1 MVLAGLGVYWHR
13 HRFLQHRALGLGQQ
27 SSSRLGMLVVELPM
41 EPLTETSVVPPVLK
55 ELHTEQVRCHVPK
68 LSPNA
73 GHRVEVDAVAVAL
86 LHIVCM
92 FFAG

>member
-1 MVLAGLGVYWHR
+1 
-13 HRFLQHRALGLGQQ
+13 
-27 SSSRLGMLVVELPM
+27 MLVVELPM

>member
-13 HRFLQHRALGLGQQ
+13 HRFLQHCALGLGQQ

-73 GHRVEVDAVAVAL
+73 GHRVEVDAVAMAL